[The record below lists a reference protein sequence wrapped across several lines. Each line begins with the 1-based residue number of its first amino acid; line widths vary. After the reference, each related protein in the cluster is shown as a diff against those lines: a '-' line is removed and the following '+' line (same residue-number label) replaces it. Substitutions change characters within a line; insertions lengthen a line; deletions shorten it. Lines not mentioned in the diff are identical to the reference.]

1 MQRAMDLDRRKKA
14 AATLGTQDLE
24 TKVITKVE
32 GQIPRYYSTG
42 KIRIVPRETPT
53 AEEILSAI
61 QSYDANSGAN
71 PYMYF
76 NSTTLSISTQDYNE
90 DKTDIESLMPY
101 YMLIDLRSK
110 SELKF
115 VKLQIPLTD
124 SNIP

>member
-1 MQRAMDLDRRKKA
+1 MQRAMDLDRKKKA

-42 KIRIVPRETPT
+42 KIRFVPRETPT
-53 AEEILSAI
+53 AEEILSSI
-61 QSYDANSGAN
+61 QSYDPKSGAN
-71 PYMYF
+71 PYLYF

-90 DKTDIESLMPY
+90 DKIDIESLMPY

-124 SNIP
+124 SMIP